1 MAEIARGERI
11 AQLREARGLTQDEFP
26 FALRDF
32 NDGNHVASRRA
43 VQSWE
48 AGGGIKPKNAKIV
61 ADFFRSEGAPRTSPR
76 SRSETSTTEPT
87 SRLAEPFNPGRPAAA
102 SSPRTPRSSPTSSA
116 SRSTRSPSAS

>member
-11 AQLREARGLTQDEFP
+11 AQLREAPGLPQDDSP

-32 NDGNHVASRRA
+32 SDGTHVASRRA

-61 ADFFRSEGAPRTSPR
+61 ADFFRVEGDEIAQRELAAPPPQLPLNGDASQLDRI
-76 SRSETSTTEPT
+76 EPLL
-87 SRLAEPFNPGRPAAA
+87 LALRDGMIAKEAADD
-102 SSPRTPRSSPTSSA
+102 PVRRQ
-116 SRSTRSPSAS
+116 RRG

>member
-61 ADFFRSEGAPRTSPR
+61 ADFFGVEVDEIAQRELAAPPPQLTLNGDASQLDRIER
-76 SRSETSTTEPT
+76 LLLDLRDRMIAIEAADEPV
-87 SRLAEPFNPGRPAAA
+87 RRQRRG
-102 SSPRTPRSSPTSSA
+102 
-116 SRSTRSPSAS
+116 